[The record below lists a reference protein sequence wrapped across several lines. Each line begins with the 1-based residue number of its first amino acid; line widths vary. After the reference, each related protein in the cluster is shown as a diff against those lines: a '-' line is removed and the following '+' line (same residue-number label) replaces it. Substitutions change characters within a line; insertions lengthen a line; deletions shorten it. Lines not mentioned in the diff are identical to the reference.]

1 LRKYTKSNE
10 KLFKFSLSYHAM
22 VTISSVKEALLK
34 KVSSIQL
41 TAGEFFANLLIAI
54 AIVIAGIFLGKI
66 VKFLLRKGLEKLKA
80 SKIVKPSFLDLFLV
94 IAKWSVYILFINFAL
109 IQLGIPEFTG
119 WLTTILGVI
128 PALTGALI
136 IISAGFAI
144 ATYLRNIISESKIEG
159 WQILSQIFFFFIVYI
174 FMIFAFR
181 TALIS
186 LSDRFLVSILLA
198 IFTTLGGIA
207 LLIYYFKVKKR

>member
-1 LRKYTKSNE
+1 MRRYIKSNE
-10 KLFKFSLSYHAM
+10 KLFKFSLSYYAM
-22 VTISSVKEALLK
+22 AAINSVKEALLNK
-34 KVSSIQL
+34 ASSIQL

-54 AIVIAGIFLGKI
+54 IIVIVGIFLGKI
-66 VKFLLRKGLEKLKA
+66 VKFALRKGLEKLKV

-94 IAKWSVYILFINFAL
+94 IVKWSVYILFINFAL
-109 IQLGIPEFTG
+109 IQLGIPEITR

-144 ATYLRNIISESKIEG
+144 AVYLRKVISESKIEG
-159 WQILSQIFFFFIVYI
+159 WQILSQIFFFFVVYL

-186 LSDRFLVSILLA
+186 LNDKLLTNALLVV
-198 IFTTLGGIA
+198 FTALGGIA
-207 LLIYYFKVKKR
+207 LIIYYFKTKKG

>member
-1 LRKYTKSNE
+1 M
-10 KLFKFSLSYHAM
+10 AA
-22 VTISSVKEALLK
+22 ISSVKEALLN

-41 TAGEFFANLLIAI
+41 TAGEFFANLLIAVI
-54 AIVIAGIFLGKI
+54 IFIVGVFLGKI
-66 VKFLLRKGLEKLKA
+66 VKFLLRKGLEKLKV

-94 IAKWSVYILFINFAL
+94 IVKWSVYILFINFAL
-109 IQLGIPEFTG
+109 IQLSIPEFTW

-186 LSDRFLVSILLA
+186 LSDSFLVNILLA

-207 LLIYYFKVKKR
+207 MIAYYFKEKKK